1 MIPQEQLE
9 KQALRIKES
18 IDKALLY
25 VDGKDLEGVINK
37 ITLNSNVI
45 KVFIALSGVNG
56 KIEKIEIYDV
66 DGDLLQVQDMEIVK
80 DSHYK
85 FLAVV
90 EISVENEVIRWFQ
103 KILILI

>member
-1 MIPQEQLE
+1 MIPQEQLN

-45 KVFIALSGVNG
+45 KVFIGLSGVNG

-90 EISVENEVIRWFQ
+90 EIRVENEVIR
-103 KILILI
+103 

>member
-1 MIPQEQLE
+1 MIPQEQLN

-18 IDKALLY
+18 INKALLY

-56 KIEKIEIYDV
+56 LVEKIEIYDV

-90 EISVENEVIRWFQ
+90 EIRVENEVIR
-103 KILILI
+103 